1 MRWELAMLASW
12 THFISRSDLLVA
24 VQRSR
29 SWYLHGIVAEGPAKY
44 LLLTAR
50 ENSSG
55 FGSVTICPT
64 HVK

>member
-1 MRWELAMLASW
+1 MGACNAW
-12 THFISRSDLLVA
+12 THFISCSDLLVA

-50 ENSSG
+50 ENSLG

-64 HVK
+64 HFK